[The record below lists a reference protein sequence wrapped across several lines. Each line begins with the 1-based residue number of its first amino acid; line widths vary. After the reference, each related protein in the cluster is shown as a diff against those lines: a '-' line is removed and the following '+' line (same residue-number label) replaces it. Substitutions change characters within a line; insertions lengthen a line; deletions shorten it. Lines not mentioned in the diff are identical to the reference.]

1 MSEREQKIIESISDA
16 LPKMSEFDKGYL
28 LGSAERMVSEKE
40 KIEKENKDKKAGQE
54 VRKMLRKIYQELVL
68 IRKELQTIHSSKEFN
83 PQIVLDERIIQISMK
98 SYLEEI

>member
-1 MSEREQKIIESISDA
+1 MSEELKKLVEETVTNMKQMDKESLLIMKSN
-16 LPKMSEFDKGYL
+16 SEVLKARDCLDKE
-28 LGSAERMVSEKE
+28 SCDE
-40 KIEKENKDKKAGQE
+40 KAGQE